1 MLITYSCADY
11 TAQES
16 YLHKDSFFRRK
27 SLPTGLKNFGRENN
41 NGTNGSNGAN
51 KAYEI

>member
-11 TAQES
+11 DAQES
-16 YLHKDSFFRRK
+16 YLYKDSLFHRK
-27 SLPTGLKNFGRENN
+27 SLPAELKNFGREDN